1 MKNRRAL
8 ILLLTANAISHFAQ
22 GISMLAIPWYFAKVF
37 DASST
42 FALIYSIA
50 TFLTLFWGLYAGT
63 LIDRFPRKNIFLS
76 ITAVSAVVLLSV
88 ASYGY
93 STGMVPQ
100 ALVALV
106 FCFTIFNYNIHYPT
120 LYAFGQEITEKKNY
134 SKTNSLLE
142 VMGQSV
148 NVLSGA
154 IAVLLI
160 EGISTDFFGIRI
172 EIEAW
177 SIQKIFMADGIT
189 YLIALTLIYFIK
201 YVPTVESIV
210 SKEKIGIRL
219 RQGFQYLRDRPLLFY
234 FGNASYTVFIFTL
247 ISTHL
252 LWPVYIEK
260 HLLALGDTYAVTKV
274 NYAIGALFAGFFI
287 SRLFRRK
294 SILGSII
301 FLMGMAF
308 LCFVAMAVSRSEWVL
323 FLFALGLGVSNAGIR
338 IQRITYLFNHIP
350 NHIIGRANSVFQS
363 INILLR
369 SLFIGL
375 FSLNFFSRGSNIVW
389 SFYLAAFAVLVSLI
403 PLLIHKK
410 SLKELKADPD

>member
-1 MKNRRAL
+1 
-8 ILLLTANAISHFAQ
+8 
-22 GISMLAIPWYFAKVF
+22 MLAIPWYFAKVF
-37 DASST
+37 DAAST

-63 LIDRFPRKNIFLS
+63 LIDRFPRKNIFLA
-76 ITAVSAVVLLSV
+76 ITAASAVVLLSV

-93 STGMVPQ
+93 SAGMVPK

-120 LYAFGQEITEKKNY
+120 LYAFGQEITERKNY

-154 IAVLLI
+154 IAILLI
-160 EGISTDFFGIRI
+160 EGVSTRFLGI
-172 EIEAW
+172 EIEIKAW
-177 SIQKIFMADGIT
+177 SIQKIFMADGIS
-189 YLIALTLIYFIK
+189 YLIALVLIYFIK
-201 YVPTVESIV
+201 YVPTVKNKV

-219 RQGFQYLRDRPLLFY
+219 KQGFTYLKQRPLLFY
-234 FGNASYTVFIFTL
+234 FGNASFTVFIFTL

-252 LWPVYIEK
+252 LWPVYIEN
-260 HLLALGDTYAVTKV
+260 HLQALGDTYAITKV
-274 NYAIGALFAGFFI
+274 NYALGALFAGFFI
-287 SRLFRRK
+287 SKLFRRK
-294 SILGSII
+294 SIVSSVI

-308 LCFVAMAVSRSEWVL
+308 VCFLAMAVSRSAWVL
-323 FLFALGLGVSNAGIR
+323 YIFALGLGISNAGIR

-369 SLFIGL
+369 SLFIAL
-375 FSLNFFSRGSNIVW
+375 FSITFFSEGSNIVW
-389 SFYLAAFAVLVSLI
+389 AFYLAAFAVLISLI

-410 SLKELKADPD
+410 SLIAFKER